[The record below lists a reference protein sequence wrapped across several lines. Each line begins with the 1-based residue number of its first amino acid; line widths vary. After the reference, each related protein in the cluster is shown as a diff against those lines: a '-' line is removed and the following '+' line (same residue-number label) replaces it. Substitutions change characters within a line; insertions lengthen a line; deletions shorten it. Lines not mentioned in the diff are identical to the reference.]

1 MAIERKDESKQKSVK
16 KNPNEIDNK
25 LDPCNKPHV
34 AEATRNTDA
43 DEACDDAVH

>member
-1 MAIERKDESKQKSVK
+1 MAIERKDETEQKR
-16 KNPNEIDNK
+16 KNAKPNEFDDK